1 MPPIDKIL
9 KVVGFVDWTDEEQSA
24 LSKMMYN
31 FANKRSNHHV
41 IGKTDRVLT
50 TFIKILDTH
59 IPPQENIKEE
69 TV

>member
-1 MPPIDKIL
+1 MPNIDEIL

-31 FANKRSNHHV
+31 FANGRANHHV

-59 IPPQENIKEE
+59 LPEKED
-69 TV
+69 